1 MSGSSFGKLF
11 RITSWGESHGLA
23 VGVVIDGCPAGLP
36 LEAEDIQRYLDRR
49 RPGQS
54 KYTTRRNESDT
65 AEILSGVFEGERQ
78 PARLSV
84 SPSTTKTSVPEIT
97 ERSHIHSVRDTR
109 IIHLRKNTV
118 SGITAAADVPP
129 DARR

>member
-49 RPGQS
+49 
-54 KYTTRRNESDT
+54 
-65 AEILSGVFEGERQ
+65 
-78 PARLSV
+78 
-84 SPSTTKTSVPEIT
+84 
-97 ERSHIHSVRDTR
+97 
-109 IIHLRKNTV
+109 
-118 SGITAAADVPP
+118 
-129 DARR
+129 